1 MSDVKLD
8 RTISRLVIVGASL
21 AGARVAE
28 GARRLG
34 FTGSITMI
42 GAEHN
47 EPYDRPPL
55 SKLFLTAEAEPL
67 PDFHLAGDLDVT
79 FLSGTTATSLDSR
92 HRRLRTTRGDVE
104 RSEEHTSELQSLM
117 RISYAVFCSETK

>member
-79 FLSGTTATSLDSR
+79 FLSGT
-92 HRRLRTTRGDVE
+92 
-104 RSEEHTSELQSLM
+104 RSEEHTSELPSLM
-117 RISYAVFCSETK
+117 RIPYPVFCLQTK